1 MGRVKKGSKKLPIKK
16 ISLETQKGILTDK
29 ISNLRYLFSLIKD
42 QPGVTRGVPPRS
54 DREQVL
60 RMLKSMEAAAPH
72 INPKLQ
78 TPKKLN
84 KKWTKEEVP
93 SYFGSSWKDIKSF
106 AERYEISNED
116 IMKYMAS
123 RAIHRQTE
131 TTKKLGKALAALKF
145 KGSERAAIIQN
156 KKTFIKIDKKLA
168 QEKGEDDRTYQERL
182 YQKVNKAKQ
191 RTKK

>member
-29 ISNLRYLFSLIKD
+29 LSNLRFLYSLIQEPTID
-42 QPGVTRGVPPRS
+42 RGVPPRS
-54 DREQVL
+54 DKEQVL
-60 RMLKSMEAAAPH
+60 RMLKGAEATAPL
-72 INPKLQ
+72 INPKLKL
-78 TPKKLN
+78 PKKLN

-93 SYFGSSWKDIKSF
+93 LFFGSSWKDIRLF
-106 AERYEISNED
+106 AERYEISNKD

-123 RAIHRQTE
+123 RVIHRQTE
-131 TTKKLGKALAALKF
+131 KTKKLGKALAAIKI

-156 KKTFIKIDKKLA
+156 KKTFIKMDKKLA

-182 YQKVNKAKQ
+182 YQAVYKARR